1 MNQYRLAP
9 DLSLPPRKL
18 VPEPREGP
26 LGESMR
32 RARFRR
38 GTCFRPGSRF
48 WRGMRFRRG
57 RASGG
62 GRASGRDARPFPAS
76 CPSLLMVRTPAS
88 VPLRFSV
95 RLTFPPICIS
105 SALFSFSKIKWA
117 SLSPL
122 RHPFSKPFPTCQE
135 TGSHPSRTQLC
146 ELGRSASPRSSCPS
160 LRRKPHCDS
169 LRCGRGAAF
178 SGRA

>member
-26 LGESMR
+26 LGESVR

-38 GTCFRPGSRF
+38 GTRFRP
-48 WRGMRFRRG
+48 G

-62 GRASGRDARPFPAS
+62 GCASGWGRASGRDARPFPAL

-146 ELGRSASPRSSCPS
+146 ELGRSASPRSSWPS
-160 LRRKPHCDS
+160 PRRKPHCDS